1 MLVYATLIIQ
11 MNFAPYPNLQDGKDK
26 IPIYS
31 TIDFDNITERF
42 LFSSFDTSTT
52 SQIIECVCIIVLF
65 LIAADCFSLIIVTEV
80 FFMRFLRIVG

>member
-31 TIDFDNITERF
+31 TIDFDDITERF
-42 LFSSFDTSTT
+42 LFSLFDTSTT
-52 SQIIECVCIIVLF
+52 SQIIGLCIIVLF
-65 LIAADCFSLIIVTEV
+65 LIEADCFSVIIVTEV
-80 FFMRFLRIVG
+80 FFMQFLKIVE